1 MNKKIIAVVILAS
14 IVAVAAI
21 GAYYALQK
29 KQPAT
34 PRAVQTGQNQDVMGA
49 QVITL
54 TENGYEP
61 SEVSIRKGET
71 VTFKNTTGKLFWPA
85 SNLHPSHGIY
95 PEFGCMIITIKQI
108 FLPCIILKFYFIIIL
123 HIPLGIGHP
132 PCNAIIKTNDDK
144 RATRQRN
151 A

>member
-95 PEFGCMIITIKQI
+95 PEFDPAEPIPADGMWSFTFEKSGEWKFHDHLAPYFTGVITVSE
-108 FLPCIILKFYFIIIL
+108 
-123 HIPLGIGHP
+123 
-132 PCNAIIKTNDDK
+132 
-144 RATRQRN
+144 
-151 A
+151 

>member
-34 PRAVQTGQNQDVMGA
+34 PRAVQTGQNQDVMDA

-95 PEFGCMIITIKQI
+95 PEFDPLEPVAAGDSWSFTFTNIGAWKFHDHLAPYYTGVITV
-108 FLPCIILKFYFIIIL
+108 
-123 HIPLGIGHP
+123 
-132 PCNAIIKTNDDK
+132 TE
-144 RATRQRN
+144 
-151 A
+151 